1 MTVGNLMAIVQS
13 NVKRMLAY
21 SSIAHAGYLLVAL
34 AAGNAAGRSAILYY
48 LLVYTLMNA
57 GAFGVIAWLG
67 RGLREE
73 RLTFES
79 YRGLGYRYPFVSLAM
94 AVFMFSLAGI
104 PPTGGFLGKFFLFA
118 AAVKAGYIP
127 LVVIA
132 VLNAVVSVFYYLRLV
147 INLYMREADE
157 PAEAA
162 KAHPGL
168 IAALVIALIGVLW
181 LGVAPG
187 GLLGVFDAA
196 AVIGM

>member
-1 MTVGNLMAIVQS
+1 
-13 NVKRMLAY
+13 
-21 SSIAHAGYLLVAL
+21 
-34 AAGNAAGRSAILYY
+34 
-48 LLVYTLMNA
+48 
-57 GAFGVIAWLG
+57 
-67 RGLREE
+67 
-73 RLTFES
+73 
-79 YRGLGYRYPFVSLAM
+79 
-94 AVFMFSLAGI
+94 
-104 PPTGGFLGKFFLFA
+104 
-118 AAVKAGYIP
+118 
-127 LVVIA
+127 

>member
-1 MTVGNLMAIVQS
+1 
-13 NVKRMLAY
+13 MLAY

-48 LLVYTLMNA
+48 LLVYTLMNI

-67 RGLREE
+67 RSGREE

-94 AVFMFSLAGI
+94 AAFMFSLAGI

-118 AAVKAGYIP
+118 GAVRAECIA
-127 LVVIA
+127 LVGIT
-132 VLNAVVSVFYYLRLV
+132 VVNGVFSVFYYLRLV
-147 INLYMREADE
+147 VNLYMREAEE
-157 PAEAA
+157 PAEAG
-162 KAHPGL
+162 KAHPLL
-168 IAALVIALIGVLW
+168 IAALVIALIGVVW

-187 GLLGVFDAA
+187 GVLGAFNTAA
-196 AVIGM
+196 TAGM